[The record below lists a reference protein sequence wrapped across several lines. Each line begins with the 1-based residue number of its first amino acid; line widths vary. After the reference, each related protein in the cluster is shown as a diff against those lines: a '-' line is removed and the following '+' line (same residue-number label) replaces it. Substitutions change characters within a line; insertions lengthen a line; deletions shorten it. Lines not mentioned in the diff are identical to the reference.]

1 MTAVALDGIYV
12 PQLKTDR
19 RIDMPNGIAYVAL
32 LAWPFVSL
40 MLFRTQK
47 LERAL
52 IWSVM
57 GGYLFLPPLAEF
69 NLPLVPGMDKVSIP
83 NLSVLLILVFGM
95 KERVDLWPSYRLA
108 GVLVVGLILSAIP
121 PVLTNGD
128 PIIFE
133 VLRDADPIVF
143 LIDQLPGQSVRDIGS
158 VLIAQALT
166 LVPFLLARQFLSSDD
181 GLRELLFAFMVGG
194 LVYTIPSLIE
204 IRFSPQMNVWIYG
217 FFQHSFEQ
225 TMRAGGFRPIV
236 FLPHGLWLALFMCT
250 AVLSAAALTRN
261 APSEQRFKMVGA
273 LIYLFVVLVLCK
285 SAASLIYGI
294 VLMPMVLLAPI
305 KWQIR
310 IAALFGVV
318 AIGYPMLRNFG
329 LIPVDA
335 ILAQAEAFSA
345 ERAQSLEYRFNNENQ
360 LLARAAEKP
369 LFGWGGWGRSLIRH
383 TETGEILS
391 IPDGRWIIVF
401 GTFGWLG
408 YICEFGLLALPLVLM
423 WVYTRNNDVTT
434 LSPWVAPLT
443 LVLGIT
449 MMDMLLN
456 ATLTPLTWLTA
467 GAILGYA
474 ERVMPRV
481 LKRPHGFKGEVVMGR
496 PSDPSGERTV
506 L

>member
-1 MTAVALDGIYV
+1 
-12 PQLKTDR
+12 
-19 RIDMPNGIAYVAL
+19 MPNGVAYLAL

-40 MLFRTQK
+40 VLFRTQK

-69 NLPLVPGMDKVSIP
+69 NLPLVPAMDKVSIP
-83 NLSVLLILVFGM
+83 NLSVLLILMFGM
-95 KERVDLWPSYRLA
+95 KERLDLWPSSRLA
-108 GVLVVGLILSAIP
+108 GLLVVGLVLSAIP
-121 PVLTNGD
+121 TVLTNGD

-133 VLRDADPIVF
+133 VLRDADPILF
-143 LIDQLPGQSVRDIGS
+143 LIDQLPGQSVRDVGS

-166 LVPFLLARQFLSSDD
+166 LVPFLLARQFLSTDD
-181 GLRELLFAFMVGG
+181 GLRELLLAFMVGG

-204 IRFSPQMNVWIYG
+204 IRFSPQTNVWIYG

-250 AVLSAAALTRN
+250 AVLGAAALTRN
-261 APSEQRFKMVGA
+261 AAREDRLKLFGA
-273 LIYLFVVLVLCK
+273 LLYLSVVLVLCK
-285 SAASLIYGI
+285 SAAALIYGI
-294 VLMPMVLLAPI
+294 LLMPMVLLAPVR
-305 KWQIR
+305 WQIR
-310 IAALFGVV
+310 IAALFGVI

-329 LIPVDA
+329 VIPIDA
-335 ILAQAEAFSA
+335 IIAQAQAINP
-345 ERAQSLEYRFNNENQ
+345 ERAQSLAYRFNNEDQ

-383 TETGEILS
+383 SETGEILS

-423 WVYTRNNDVTT
+423 WIYIRNNDTST

-449 MMDMLLN
+449 MVDMLLN

-467 GAILGYA
+467 GAVLGHA
-474 ERVMPRV
+474 ERLMPRV
-481 LKRPHGFKGEVVMGR
+481 VKPKYGLKGEVVIGR
-496 PSDPSGERTV
+496 PQEPSGERTV